1 MRATV
6 ETPIGR
12 MMMASD
18 GEGLTELCL
27 EDWWWATDHQAVLDS
42 NRESDSEPDVFRI
55 TR

>member
-18 GEGLTELCL
+18 GEDLPNS
-27 EDWWWATDHQAVLDS
+27 VLKTGGGPPITKPFS
-42 NRESDSEPDVFRI
+42 IRI
-55 TR
+55 ANPIVNPTYSV

>member
-27 EDWWWATDHQAVLDS
+27 EDCGGPPITKPFS
-42 NRESDSEPDVFRI
+42 IRI
-55 TR
+55 ANPIVNPTYSV